1 MLMAPNAVNCTYSR
15 YQWYVPHAIG
25 TCIEQMSTGDGKK
38 DGSSSLSTPST
49 TSDANAKGA
58 GKMAMDQASSSS
70 SSVEKTA
77 SAGTRTAIAANEDTK
92 INNNAEL
99 NDPTKF
105 WAAWSARK
113 QHDCLDGDG
122 SNSKKGCNCFEGL
135 GSVM

>member
-1 MLMAPNAVNCTYSR
+1 
-15 YQWYVPHAIG
+15 
-25 TCIEQMSTGDGKK
+25 MSTGDGKK

-49 TSDANAKGA
+49 TPDANAKGA
-58 GKMAMDQASSSS
+58 DKMTMDQASSSS
-70 SSVEKTA
+70 SSSCPSVEKTA
-77 SAGTRTAIAANEDTK
+77 SAGTGTAIAANEDTK

-113 QHDCLDGDG
+113 RHDCLNGDG